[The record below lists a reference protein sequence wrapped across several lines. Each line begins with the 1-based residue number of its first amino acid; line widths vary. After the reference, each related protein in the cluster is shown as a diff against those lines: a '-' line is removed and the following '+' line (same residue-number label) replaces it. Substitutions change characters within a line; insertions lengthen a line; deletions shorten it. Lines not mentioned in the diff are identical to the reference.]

1 MMIRRKEAIRDE
13 AGYYYPAF
21 VEASEKTLR
30 ASVAANGFW
39 HDHGADTLH
48 RCAV

>member
-1 MMIRRKEAIRDE
+1 MTVKDTDQKELRRDNHIPPSKKHPKGRREQI
-13 AGYYYPAF
+13 
-21 VEASEKTLR
+21 
-30 ASVAANGFW
+30 VAASGFW